1 MSIDA
6 TFFIVQVMVM
16 LFVTLLYLML
26 FVTILAFFH
35 WIFSRRE
42 RLGLAERREL
52 RQFCACGV
60 LGRTYL
66 PDNALEDGEWYLI
79 KVEWP
84 LLPAMQRNQ
93 LRDGP

>member
-66 PDNALEDGEWYLI
+66 PDNALEDGEW
-79 KVEWP
+79 VFD
-84 LLPAMQRNQ
+84 QS
-93 LRDGP
+93 